1 MANSKTRADR
11 IISRQLSH
19 CTVEAA
25 HLSAVGIDVHHD
37 QLICCFQKLDPI
49 AGELTSEHRSFGT
62 TIPQLLEFA
71 AWCRVRES
79 SVILMES
86 TGALWFSPYR
96 SLEDVGF
103 DNDTLALVNARD
115 VKAAVGRKTDAQDA
129 KRLAEYARLGKF
141 HKSFV
146 PSRPF
151 RDMRMVSRDIIRLS
165 DDISRQKNRYN
176 KNLNS
181 VGCRATSVF
190 SDVHGKAAGKILD
203 AYIRGDRD
211 FEEIVRSARKQLRA
225 TQQEIL
231 EAINFA
237 MSDALRE
244 LLRSSYE
251 HLQYLIARRD
261 SQIAL
266 LERMQAP
273 YQEYIDR
280 LMTIPGVK
288 ELSARLLFCEFTNE
302 QQSFPDA
309 AHFASWLGLCPGNNK
324 SAGKSSSGKT
334 PKGNRW
340 ARKTLTEVAHG
351 IGLMKRGAL
360 KALFQAFKERRGAR
374 RAVVAI
380 AHKVAMIMFAMIWDG
395 SEYVETTCSALRDT
409 RVKRLLQTSKNL
421 REQRTVITLSGQI
434 VDKDTGELIGQLSVD
449 AAT

>member
-11 IISRQLSH
+11 IISRQISH

-25 HLSAVGIDVHHD
+25 HLSAVGVDVHHD
-37 QLICCFQKLDPI
+37 LLVCCFQKLDPI

-62 TIPQLLEFA
+62 TIPQLQEFA
-71 AWCRVRES
+71 AWCREREP

-86 TGALWFSPYR
+86 TGVLWFSPYR
-96 SLEDVGF
+96 SLEDVGL

-115 VKAAVGRKTDAQDA
+115 VKAAAGRKTDAQDA
-129 KRLAEYARLGKF
+129 ERLAEYARLGKF

-151 RDMRMVSRDIIRLS
+151 RDMRMVSRDIIRLG

-190 SDVHGKAAGKILD
+190 SDVHGKAARKILD

-237 MSDALRE
+237 MSDELRE

-288 ELSARLLFCEFTNE
+288 ELSARLLFCELTNE

-340 ARKTLTEVAHG
+340 ARKILTEVAHG

-360 KALFQAFKERRGAR
+360 TLTSQKSCTQAL
-374 RAVVAI
+374 
-380 AHKVAMIMFAMIWDG
+380 
-395 SEYVETTCSALRDT
+395 
-409 RVKRLLQTSKNL
+409 
-421 REQRTVITLSGQI
+421 
-434 VDKDTGELIGQLSVD
+434 
-449 AAT
+449 